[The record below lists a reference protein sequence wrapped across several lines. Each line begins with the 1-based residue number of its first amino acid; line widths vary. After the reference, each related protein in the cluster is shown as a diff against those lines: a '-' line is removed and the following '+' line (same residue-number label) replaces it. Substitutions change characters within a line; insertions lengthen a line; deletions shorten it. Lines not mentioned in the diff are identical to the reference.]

1 MIGILSVSRL
11 FLFIAHRYIL
21 CGKAAITKLIVIK
34 NTIGQF
40 MSLPTALFK
49 SLSRIKKDLKED
61 IDAVFNRDPAARNS
75 LEVILTYPGIHAL
88 VLHRGAH
95 YLWQNEQKLA
105 ARVISYGSRI
115 ITGIE
120 IHPAAKIGR
129 RFFIDHGMGIVIG
142 ETAEIGND
150 VTLYHGVTLGGVS
163 WNNGKR
169 HPTLEDGVIVGAG
182 AKVLGPFTVG
192 KGAKIGSNAVVVKAV
207 PAGATMVG
215 SAARMISD
223 HHDEKGNPIVK
234 KVDDANQQEKV
245 AQAASTDNGID
256 KKAVDEKA
264 TNRSVRETAFQAYG
278 IDPTSQDPVAE
289 AFAKMLE
296 HIQQS
301 ENRLDQLQAA
311 MCKIDPDFCKKEYD
325 KLCLE
330 DIDVIGRADID
341 EIGAEQK

>member
-1 MIGILSVSRL
+1 
-11 FLFIAHRYIL
+11 
-21 CGKAAITKLIVIK
+21 
-34 NTIGQF
+34 
-40 MSLPTALFK
+40 MSLPSKLFR
-49 SLSRIKKDLKED
+49 SLVSIKKDLKED

-88 VLHRGAH
+88 ILHRGAH
-95 YLWQNEQKLA
+95 CLWNHEQKLA

-120 IHPAAKIGR
+120 IHPAAKIGK
-129 RFFIDHGMGIVIG
+129 RFFIDHGVGVVIG

-169 HPTLEDGVIVGAG
+169 HPTLEDGVTVGAG

-192 KGAKIGSNAVVVKAV
+192 KNAKIGSNAVVVKPV

-223 HHDEKGNPIVK
+223 HHDEKGNPIAT
-234 KVDDANQQEKV
+234 KVQDAKQQEKV
-245 AQAASTDNGID
+245 AQAGESVKDQAADTTSIA
-256 KKAVDEKA
+256 KR
-264 TNRSVRETAFQAYG
+264 TNTFRAYG
-278 IDPTSQDPVAE
+278 IDPYSQDPVAE

-301 ENRLDQLQAA
+301 ENRLDQLQSA
-311 MCKIDPDFCKKEYD
+311 MCDIDPNFCKKKYD

-330 DIDVIGRADID
+330 DLDVIGRADID
-341 EIGAEQK
+341 AADNEQK

>member
-1 MIGILSVSRL
+1 
-11 FLFIAHRYIL
+11 
-21 CGKAAITKLIVIK
+21 
-34 NTIGQF
+34 
-40 MSLPTALFK
+40 MSLPAKLFK
-49 SLSRIKKDLKED
+49 SLASIKKDLKED
-61 IDAVFNRDPAARNS
+61 IDAVFTRDPAARNS
-75 LEVILTYPGIHAL
+75 VEIILTYPGIHAL

-95 YLWQNEQKLA
+95 YLWNHEQKLA

-115 ITGIE
+115 VTGIE
-120 IHPAAKIGR
+120 IHPAAKIGK
-129 RFFIDHGMGIVIG
+129 RFFIDHGVGVVIG

-169 HPTLEDGVIVGAG
+169 HPTLEDGVTVGAG

-192 KGAKIGSNAVVVKAV
+192 KNAKIGSNAVVVKPV

-223 HHDEKGNPIVK
+223 HHDEKGNPITT
-234 KVDDANQQEKV
+234 KVQDAKQQEKV
-245 AQAASTDNGID
+245 AQAGNID
-256 KKAVDEKA
+256 QDQ
-264 TNRSVRETAFQAYG
+264 TNDKVSNTKRTTTFQAYG
-278 IDPTSQDPVAE
+278 VDLSSQDPVAE

-311 MCKIDPDFCKKEYD
+311 MCQIDPNFCKKEYD

-330 DIDVIGRADID
+330 DLDVIGRADID
-341 EIGAEQK
+341 ETDAKLK

>member
-1 MIGILSVSRL
+1 
-11 FLFIAHRYIL
+11 
-21 CGKAAITKLIVIK
+21 
-34 NTIGQF
+34 

-234 KVDDANQQEKV
+234 KVDDAKQQEKV

-264 TNRSVRETAFQAYG
+264 TNRSARETAFQAYG
-278 IDPTSQDPVAE
+278 IDPSSQDPVAE

-311 MCKIDPDFCKKEYD
+311 MCKIDPNFCKKEYD

-330 DIDVIGRADID
+330 DIDVIGRADMD
-341 EIGAEQK
+341 EIGTEQK

>member
-1 MIGILSVSRL
+1 
-11 FLFIAHRYIL
+11 
-21 CGKAAITKLIVIK
+21 
-34 NTIGQF
+34 

-49 SLSRIKKDLKED
+49 SLTRIKRDLKED

-88 VLHRGAH
+88 ILHRGAH
-95 YLWQNEQKLA
+95 CLWQNEQKLA

-234 KVDDANQQEKV
+234 KVDDAKQQEQV
-245 AQAASTDNGID
+245 AQAAASTDNPL
-256 KKAVDEKA
+256 DETA
-264 TNRSVRETAFQAYG
+264 TNYLARETTFQAYG
-278 IDPTSQDPVAE
+278 IDPSSQDPVAE

-301 ENRLDQLQAA
+301 ENRLDQLQTA

-330 DIDVIGRADID
+330 DLDVIGKNDMD
-341 EIGAEQK
+341 EIGADSE

>member
-1 MIGILSVSRL
+1 
-11 FLFIAHRYIL
+11 
-21 CGKAAITKLIVIK
+21 
-34 NTIGQF
+34 
-40 MSLPTALFK
+40 MSLPTNFLK
-49 SLSRIKKDLKED
+49 SLVKIKKDLTED
-61 IDAVFNRDPAARNS
+61 IDAVFKRDPAARNS
-75 LEVILTYPGIHAL
+75 LEVVLTYPGIHAL
-88 VLHRGAH
+88 ILHRGAH
-95 YLWQNEQKLA
+95 CLWQNEQKLA

-115 ITGIE
+115 VTGIE

-192 KGAKIGSNAVVVKAV
+192 KGAKIGSNAVVVKPV

-223 HHDEKGNPIVK
+223 HHDEKGNPITT
-234 KVDDANQQEKV
+234 KVHDAKQQEQA
-245 AQAASTDNGID
+245 AQAA
-256 KKAVDEKA
+256 VDSNSPKQPTKSSA
-264 TNRSVRETAFQAYG
+264 RETAFQAYG
-278 IDPTSQDPVAE
+278 IDPSSHDPVAE

-301 ENRLDQLQAA
+301 ENRLDQLQSA
-311 MCKIDPDFCKKEYD
+311 MCKIDPDFCKKKYD
-325 KLCLE
+325 KLSLE
-330 DIDVIGRADID
+330 DLDVIGQSDMDEAD
-341 EIGAEQK
+341 AEQK

>member
-1 MIGILSVSRL
+1 
-11 FLFIAHRYIL
+11 
-21 CGKAAITKLIVIK
+21 
-34 NTIGQF
+34 
-40 MSLPTALFK
+40 MSLPTSLFK
-49 SLSRIKKDLKED
+49 SLARIKKDLKED
-61 IDAVFNRDPAARNS
+61 IEAVFNRDPAARNS
-75 LEVILTYPGIHAL
+75 LEVLLTYPGIHAL
-88 VLHRGAH
+88 ILHRGAH
-95 YLWQNEQKLA
+95 CLWQNEQKLA
-105 ARVISYGSRI
+105 ARAVSYGSRI

-120 IHPAAKIGR
+120 IHPAAKIGK
-129 RFFIDHGMGIVIG
+129 RFFIDHGVGVVIG

-192 KGAKIGSNAVVVKAV
+192 KNAKIGSNAVVVKPV

-223 HHDEKGNPIVK
+223 HHDEKGNPIIT
-234 KVDDANQQEKV
+234 KVQDAKQQEKA
-245 AQAASTDNGID
+245 AQAGTADTNQDKDAAQST
-256 KKAVDEKA
+256 ARA
-264 TNRSVRETAFQAYG
+264 TAFQAYG
-278 IDPTSQDPVAE
+278 IDPSSQDPVAE

-311 MCKIDPDFCKKEYD
+311 MCKIDPNFCKKEYD

-330 DIDVIGRADID
+330 DLDVIGRADMD
-341 EIGAEQK
+341 ATGTEQK

>member
-1 MIGILSVSRL
+1 
-11 FLFIAHRYIL
+11 
-21 CGKAAITKLIVIK
+21 
-34 NTIGQF
+34 

-49 SLSRIKKDLKED
+49 SLGHIRKDLKED
-61 IDAVFNRDPAARNS
+61 IDAVFTRDPAARNS
-75 LEVILTYPGIHAL
+75 MEVLLTYPGIHAL
-88 VLHRGAH
+88 ILHRGAH
-95 YLWQNEQKLA
+95 FLWKNNQKFA
-105 ARVISYGSRI
+105 ARAISYGSRMM
-115 ITGIE
+115 TGIE

-129 RFFIDHGMGIVIG
+129 RFFIDHGVGVVIG

-192 KGAKIGSNAVVVKAV
+192 KNAKIGSNAVVVKPV

-215 SAARMISD
+215 NAARMISE
-223 HHDEKGNPIVK
+223 HHEKGNLLASSPDKTVEK
-234 KVDDANQQEKV
+234 KEAVSLDSQSKSNIKS
-245 AQAASTDNGID
+245 ST
-256 KKAVDEKA
+256 A
-264 TNRSVRETAFQAYG
+264 RETAFQAYG
-278 IDPTSQDPVAE
+278 IDPYSQDPVAE

-311 MCKIDPDFCKKEYD
+311 MCKLDPDFCKKEYD

-330 DIDVIGRADID
+330 DIDVIGQSDLTDLEVDTDI
-341 EIGAEQK
+341 KLK

>member
-1 MIGILSVSRL
+1 
-11 FLFIAHRYIL
+11 
-21 CGKAAITKLIVIK
+21 
-34 NTIGQF
+34 
-40 MSLPTALFK
+40 MSLPSLFK
-49 SLSRIKKDLKED
+49 SLASIKQDLKED
-61 IDAVFNRDPAARNS
+61 VDAVFNRDPAARNS

-88 VLHRGAH
+88 ILHRGAH
-95 YLWQNEQKLA
+95 YLWQNEQKLV

-120 IHPAAKIGR
+120 IHPAAKIGK
-129 RFFIDHGMGIVIG
+129 RFFIDHGVGVVIG

-192 KGAKIGSNAVVVKAV
+192 KNAKIGSNAVVVKAV
-207 PAGATMVG
+207 PEGATMVG
-215 SAARMISD
+215 SAARMISEN
-223 HHDEKGNPIVK
+223 HDEKGNPIIT
-234 KVDDANQQEKV
+234 KVNDAKEQEAA
-245 AQAASTDNGID
+245 AQAGEVNAQNT
-256 KKAVDEKA
+256 
-264 TNRSVRETAFQAYG
+264 TRTTTFQAYG
-278 IDPTSQDPVAE
+278 IDPSSQDPVAE

-301 ENRLDQLQAA
+301 ESRLDQLQAA
-311 MCKIDPDFCKKEYD
+311 MSKLDPNFCKKEYD

-330 DIDVIGRADID
+330 DLDVIDKEDMD
-341 EIGAEQK
+341 EAETKGD

>member
-1 MIGILSVSRL
+1 
-11 FLFIAHRYIL
+11 
-21 CGKAAITKLIVIK
+21 
-34 NTIGQF
+34 

-49 SLSRIKKDLKED
+49 SLSRIKKDLTED

-88 VLHRGAH
+88 ILHRGAH
-95 YLWQNEQKLA
+95 CLWQNEQKLA

-234 KVDDANQQEKV
+234 KVDDAKQQEKV
-245 AQAASTDNGID
+245 AQAASTDNGIVKKAVD
-256 KKAVDEKA
+256 KKAVDKKSIDEKSIDEKSIDEKS
-264 TNRSVRETAFQAYG
+264 TNHSARETAFQAYG
-278 IDPTSQDPVAE
+278 IDPMSQDPVAE

>member
-1 MIGILSVSRL
+1 
-11 FLFIAHRYIL
+11 
-21 CGKAAITKLIVIK
+21 
-34 NTIGQF
+34 
-40 MSLPTALFK
+40 MSLPAKLFK
-49 SLSRIKKDLKED
+49 SLANIKKDLKED
-61 IDAVFNRDPAARNS
+61 IEAVFNRDPAARNS

-88 VLHRGAH
+88 ILHRGAH
-95 YLWQNEQKLA
+95 CLWQNEQKLA

-115 ITGIE
+115 VTGIE
-120 IHPAAKIGR
+120 IHPAAKIGK
-129 RFFIDHGMGIVIG
+129 RFFIDHGVGVVIG

-223 HHDEKGNPIVK
+223 HHDEKGNPITT
-234 KVDDANQQEKV
+234 KVDDTKQQEKA
-245 AQAASTDNGID
+245 AQAGTTAHHQAKSAASST
-256 KKAVDEKA
+256 ARA
-264 TNRSVRETAFQAYG
+264 TAFQAYG
-278 IDPTSQDPVAE
+278 IDPSSQDPVAE

-330 DIDVIGRADID
+330 DLDVIGRNDMEDI
-341 EIGAEQK
+341 GTEQK

>member
-1 MIGILSVSRL
+1 
-11 FLFIAHRYIL
+11 
-21 CGKAAITKLIVIK
+21 
-34 NTIGQF
+34 

-49 SLSRIKKDLKED
+49 SLASIKQDLKED

-88 VLHRGAH
+88 ILHRGAH
-95 YLWQNEQKLA
+95 CLWQKEQKLA
-105 ARVISYGSRI
+105 ARMISYGSRI

-120 IHPAAKIGR
+120 IHPAAKIGK
-129 RFFIDHGMGIVIG
+129 RFFIDHGVGVVIG

-192 KGAKIGSNAVVVKAV
+192 KNAKIGSNAVVVKAV

-215 SAARMISD
+215 SAARMISE
-223 HHDEKGNPIVK
+223 HHDEKGNPITT
-234 KVDDANQQEKV
+234 KVDDAKQQEKA
-245 AQAASTDNGID
+245 AQAAQPKTTTQST
-256 KKAVDEKA
+256 ARA
-264 TNRSVRETAFQAYG
+264 TAFQAYG
-278 IDPTSQDPVAE
+278 IDPSSQDPVAE
-289 AFAKMLE
+289 AFAKMLD

-301 ENRLDQLQAA
+301 ERRLDQLQEA
-311 MCKIDPDFCKKEYD
+311 MCKIDPNFCQKEYD

-330 DIDVIGRADID
+330 DLDVIDRKDMD
-341 EIGAEQK
+341 EAGAKQ

>member
-1 MIGILSVSRL
+1 
-11 FLFIAHRYIL
+11 
-21 CGKAAITKLIVIK
+21 
-34 NTIGQF
+34 
-40 MSLPTALFK
+40 MSLPSKLFK
-49 SLSRIKKDLKED
+49 SLVTIKNDLKED
-61 IDAVFNRDPAARNS
+61 IDAVFIRDPAARNS

-95 YLWQNEQKLA
+95 CLWNNEQKLA
-105 ARVISYGSRI
+105 ARVVSYGSRI
-115 ITGIE
+115 MTGIE
-120 IHPAAKIGR
+120 IHPAAKIGK
-129 RFFIDHGMGIVIG
+129 RFFIDHGVGVVIG

-169 HPTLEDGVIVGAG
+169 HPTLEDGVTVGAG

-192 KGAKIGSNAVVVKAV
+192 KNAKIGSNAVVVKPV

-223 HHDEKGNPIVK
+223 YHDEKGNPLTA
-234 KVDDANQQEKV
+234 KVQDAKQQEKV
-245 AQAASTDNGID
+245 A
-256 KKAVDEKA
+256 KAGETKDTTPTEKR
-264 TNRSVRETAFQAYG
+264 TNTFRAYG
-278 IDPTSQDPVAE
+278 IDPYSQDPVAE

-301 ENRLDQLQAA
+301 ENRLDQLQSA
-311 MCKIDPDFCKKEYD
+311 MCDIDPNFCKKEYD

-330 DIDVIGRADID
+330 DLDVIGRTDANEVDN
-341 EIGAEQK
+341 EKK

>member
-1 MIGILSVSRL
+1 
-11 FLFIAHRYIL
+11 
-21 CGKAAITKLIVIK
+21 
-34 NTIGQF
+34 
-40 MSLPTALFK
+40 MSLPTTLFK
-49 SLSRIKKDLKED
+49 SLANIKKDLKED
-61 IDAVFNRDPAARNS
+61 IEAVFNRDPAARNS

-88 VLHRGAH
+88 ILHRGAH
-95 YLWQNEQKLA
+95 CLWQNEQKLA

-115 ITGIE
+115 VTGIE
-120 IHPAAKIGR
+120 IHPAAKIGK
-129 RFFIDHGMGIVIG
+129 RFFIDHGVGVVIG

-223 HHDEKGNPIVK
+223 HHDEKGNPITT
-234 KVDDANQQEKV
+234 KVDDAKQQEKA
-245 AQAASTDNGID
+245 AQAGTTAHHQAKSAASST
-256 KKAVDEKA
+256 ARA
-264 TNRSVRETAFQAYG
+264 TAFQAYG
-278 IDPTSQDPVAE
+278 IDPFSQDPVAE

-330 DIDVIGRADID
+330 DLDVIGRTDMDDI
-341 EIGAEQK
+341 GTEQK

>member
-1 MIGILSVSRL
+1 
-11 FLFIAHRYIL
+11 
-21 CGKAAITKLIVIK
+21 
-34 NTIGQF
+34 

-49 SLSRIKKDLKED
+49 SLASIKQDLKED

-88 VLHRGAH
+88 ILHRGAH
-95 YLWQNEQKLA
+95 CLWQNEQKLA

-120 IHPAAKIGR
+120 IHPAAKIGK
-129 RFFIDHGMGIVIG
+129 RFFIDHGVGVVIG

-192 KGAKIGSNAVVVKAV
+192 KNAKIGSNAVVVKPV

-215 SAARMISD
+215 SAARMISE
-223 HHDEKGNPIVK
+223 HHDEKGNPLTT
-234 KVDDANQQEKV
+234 KVDDAKQQEKA
-245 AQAASTDNGID
+245 AQAAQPKTKTQST
-256 KKAVDEKA
+256 AR
-264 TNRSVRETAFQAYG
+264 TTAFQAYG
-278 IDPTSQDPVAE
+278 IDPSSQDPVAE
-289 AFAKMLE
+289 AFAKMLN

-301 ENRLDQLQAA
+301 ERRLDQLQKA
-311 MCKIDPDFCKKEYD
+311 MCKIDPDFCQKEYD
-325 KLCLE
+325 KLRLEDLDVIDRE
-330 DIDVIGRADID
+330 DIDEAGVK
-341 EIGAEQK
+341 QQ